1 MIAAGLRSA
10 ALGLTGVL
18 LGLHLAQLGVPV
30 QTLGLVIGVG
40 LAGMATGTTVVALR
54 GDHWGKRR
62 TLAVTA
68 SLAGGGLATV
78 ALGNSTG
85 VLLAAAFV
93 GMVNGMGRDRG
104 PAEVLEQSMLAER
117 VTDRD
122 RTGAFARYALVQD
135 VAGALGAL
143 AAGVPALIGSR
154 VGVAPLVAFRWSL
167 VGGAMLML
175 ATVPLYLGLPADPR
189 RSGDTRRAW
198 WSVPLSP
205 VAKRR
210 VGGLAGLFA
219 VDSLGGGFLAGSI
232 ITYWFFRR
240 FGLGAEVLGPVFFV
254 AKILNALS
262 YVAAE
267 RLALRIGLIRTMVFT
282 HLPSSLALCALP
294 FIPSVWPA
302 VALFLAR
309 EALVQMDV
317 PTRQSYI
324 AAVAAPSERTFAL
337 GVTGLVRNLGWAVG
351 PTLAGLA
358 MVGFGLGA
366 PLLLGAGLKITYDL
380 SLFAGFRNL
389 RPPEETP
396 ATTA

>member
-1 MIAAGLRSA
+1 MSAAGLRSA

-167 VGGAMLML
+167 VGGA
-175 ATVPLYLGLPADPR
+175 
-189 RSGDTRRAW
+189 
-198 WSVPLSP
+198 
-205 VAKRR
+205 
-210 VGGLAGLFA
+210 
-219 VDSLGGGFLAGSI
+219 
-232 ITYWFFRR
+232 
-240 FGLGAEVLGPVFFV
+240 
-254 AKILNALS
+254 
-262 YVAAE
+262 
-267 RLALRIGLIRTMVFT
+267 
-282 HLPSSLALCALP
+282 C
-294 FIPSVWPA
+294 
-302 VALFLAR
+302 
-309 EALVQMDV
+309 
-317 PTRQSYI
+317 
-324 AAVAAPSERTFAL
+324 
-337 GVTGLVRNLGWAVG
+337 
-351 PTLAGLA
+351 
-358 MVGFGLGA
+358 
-366 PLLLGAGLKITYDL
+366 
-380 SLFAGFRNL
+380 
-389 RPPEETP
+389 
-396 ATTA
+396 